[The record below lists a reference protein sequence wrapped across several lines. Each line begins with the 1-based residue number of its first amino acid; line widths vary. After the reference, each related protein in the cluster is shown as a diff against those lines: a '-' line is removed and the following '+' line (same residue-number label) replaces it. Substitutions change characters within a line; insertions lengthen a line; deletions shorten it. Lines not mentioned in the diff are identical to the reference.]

1 LVRDGKE
8 GEIAAR
14 PFSLE
19 MKVAGNES
27 MDGTKTILFDFD
39 GTIAA
44 TVQEGVVIFNGL
56 AQKYGFAEI
65 TPENADELRAKS
77 PRAVMKE
84 LGIPMLK
91 VPTVVRSLRNG
102 IRSVIPGVQCVE
114 GVRVAILALREGG
127 YRLGIV
133 TSNSIENV
141 RQFLK
146 NNDMEIFDYLQA
158 GAGVFSKASS
168 IKKLM
173 VRESLKKD
181 ETIFVG
187 DEIRDIEAA
196 RKNGMKVV
204 AVTWGINSREGLAGA
219 EPNFIVDTAE
229 ELMEVLL

>member
-8 GEIAAR
+8 GEVTLVENA
-14 PFSLE
+14 
-19 MKVAGNES
+19 
-27 MDGTKTILFDFD
+27 KTILFDFD

-44 TVQEGVVIFNGL
+44 TVQEGVAIFNGL
-56 AQKYGFAEI
+56 AQKYGFLEI
-65 TPENADELRAKS
+65 TPENAEALRAKG

-102 IRSVIPGVQCVE
+102 IRNVIPGVQCVD

-141 RQFLK
+141 RRFLK
-146 NNDMEIFDYLQA
+146 NNDMEFFDYLQA

-173 VRESLKKD
+173 AHEGLKKD
-181 ETIFVG
+181 ETVFVG
-187 DEIRDIEAA
+187 DEIRDVEAS

-204 AVTWGINSREGLAGA
+204 AVTWGINSREGLAA
-219 EPNFIVDTAE
+219 AKPNFIVDTAE
-229 ELMEVLL
+229 ELTALF